1 MDSKAPFEDEPAPPS
16 YDSLTTTST
25 SLPQSYSYSREIQAQ
40 LNTLTSQIT
49 STRTQKSILNS
60 IQDEKILSHLT
71 SHIQTYLSSFA
82 SSGLRA
88 GTLILVPAAGLENE
102 HALPCDYD
110 IRDPEE
116 FDRLVRV
123 SAKENRIDGDKWY
136 WKDEEM
142 AMRLAKCLNP
152 KPTELPHRSVI
163 SSKAAESKA
172 GSSVRSFWRRKSAV
186 QHIDRPPPVE
196 PRDAKVDTVATE
208 DKVSMKVIAEE
219 VTFRYENDMGIF
231 ETERGYGIV
240 LKIEVT
246 MAKH

>member
-25 SLPQSYSYSREIQAQ
+25 SLLQSYSYSHEIQAQ
-40 LNTLTSQIT
+40 LNTLASQIT
-49 STRTQKSILNS
+49 STRTQTSILKS
-60 IQDEKILSHLT
+60 IQDEMILSHLT
-71 SHIQTYLSSFA
+71 RHIQTFLSSFA

-102 HALPCDYD
+102 NALPCDYD

-116 FDRLVRV
+116 FDQLVRV
-123 SAKENRIDGDKWY
+123 SAKEDGNNGDKWY

-142 AMRLAKCLNP
+142 AIWLAKCLNP
-152 KPTELPHRSVI
+152 KPTELPPRSVV
-163 SSKAAESKA
+163 SSKSAESKA
-172 GSSVRSFWRRKSAV
+172 GSSVKSFWRRKSVV
-186 QHIDRPPPVE
+186 QQVDSPPPVE
-196 PRDAKVDTVATE
+196 PQDVKVDPMATE
-208 DKVSMKVIAEE
+208 DKVSMKVVAEE

-240 LKIEVT
+240 LKIKVT